1 MEKYIVEVYENR
13 VVWKNEKGEVH
24 RLGDLPAVECA
35 NGDKFWYLNGK
46 QHRVDGPAIEYDDGY
61 KAWYLNGKYHRVD
74 GPAIELVDGSKDW
87 YLNDNLHRVDGPA
100 IEYADGDKAWYLNG
114 EELSEAEFN
123 ERTKPDPCEGK
134 LIEIEGKK
142 YKLIP
147 A

>member
-13 VVWKNEKGEVH
+13 VVWNNEKGEVH
-24 RLGDLPAVECA
+24 RLGDLPAVEWT
-35 NGDKFWYLNGK
+35 NGTK
-46 QHRVDGPAIEYDDGY
+46 I
-61 KAWYLNGKYHRVD
+61 
-74 GPAIELVDGSKDW
+74 W

-100 IEYADGDKAWYLNG
+100 IEYADGDKFWYLNG
-114 EELSEAEFN
+114 ENLTEDEFN

-142 YKLIP
+142 YKLTR